1 MALQKQFNPDPPTLS
16 SDTLHFQ
23 RHAAQPTTQCGS
35 TAPLQQQPTPKA
47 VPTNYRLLWLNKYTR
62 NSFLWFF
69 VAFIMWVAL
78 DVLFHVL
85 FGVET
90 YRIIPS
96 DIPGASPLRHFFPA
110 ALVFLIISFLITTF
124 ANARVF
130 RRVVL
135 ISASQHQLE
144 SQGTNRLVWE
154 ELFPMIVVVFHT
166 IIFVSTANAC
176 KSAVRRSVGIYK
188 WFIVTSNPATP
199 SASRSPTML
208 SKFLV
213 VGPLTAAAS
222 FVHLPKTV
230 HCVMGREF
238 VFVVV

>member
-1 MALQKQFNPDPPTLS
+1 VLSVDEDQGFFVLNHSHPLSPKQGYVILD
-16 SDTLHFQ
+16 
-23 RHAAQPTTQCGS
+23 AGATTSAFHLCVRRLVS
-35 TAPLQQQPTPKA
+35 TA
-47 VPTNYRLLWLNKYTR
+47 R
-62 NSFLWFF
+62 
-69 VAFIMWVAL
+69 VASCPRV
-78 DVLFHVL
+78 

-90 YRIIPS
+90 YQIIPS